1 LAWATASVR
10 PYGDLISLKVPDEN
24 KNYAVIMRCMARR
37 LMSTQRGESMKNKSI
52 APASWLGIGIAMG
65 LIIGLALDNISI
77 GLALGVAI
85 GAAMMAG
92 ASRSKKQD

>member
-1 LAWATASVR
+1 
-10 PYGDLISLKVPDEN
+10 
-24 KNYAVIMRCMARR
+24 
-37 LMSTQRGESMKNKSI
+37 
-52 APASWLGIGIAMG
+52 
-65 LIIGLALDNISI
+65 LALDNISI